1 MNIQKSITR
10 LQELPEPQRKIILWI
25 VVIILGLAL
34 LFWWAQGLKTRFEP
48 LQGQEGTVQLPV
60 VNIQEELEA
69 LENIDLSPTQEIEEQ
84 LNGQ

>member
-10 LQELPEPQRKIILWI
+10 LQELPESQRKIILWI
-25 VVIILGLAL
+25 VVVTLGLGL
-34 LFWWAQGLKTRFEP
+34 LFWWVQGLKNRFEY
-48 LQGQEGTVQLPV
+48 LQGQEGAVQLPV

-69 LENIDLSPTQEIEEQ
+69 LENIDPLPTQEIEEQ

>member
-1 MNIQKSITR
+1 MNKKRGITR
-10 LQELPEPQRKIILWI
+10 LQELPESQRKIILWA
-25 VVIILGLAL
+25 VVIIFGLVL
-34 LFWWAQGLKTRFEP
+34 LFWWVQGLKTRFEH

-69 LENIDLSPTQEIEEQ
+69 LDNIDPLPTQEIEEQ